1 MVSMEVSKTLGP
13 GSSPGTPARVILW
26 EINTVS
32 ESAVPIEGKHK
43 EGIGEFIKKT
53 RGELDKTSFPSS
65 DDVKNTTII
74 VIISV
79 MFFAAYL
86 FLVDRAWVYI
96 LEALTWVI
104 NKIAGV

>member
-1 MVSMEVSKTLGP
+1 MERMFAKLKKM
-13 GSSPGTPARVILW
+13 A
-26 EINTVS
+26 E
-32 ESAVPIEGKHK
+32 AVAHPQGKHK
-43 EGIGEFIKKT
+43 EGVGEFIKKT
-53 RGELDKTSFPSS
+53 RSELDKTTFPSS

-74 VIISV
+74 VIVSV

-86 FLVDRAWVYI
+86 FLVDRGWVYI